1 MRGSKLIFNTYLGN
15 QKLNLLIEVINTK
28 RVKFRELKELELHA
42 YNKKLHYDSVFPSSG
57 SSGGIKQSW

>member
-28 RVKFRELKELELHA
+28 RVKFRELKELELKA
-42 YNKKLHYDSVFPSSG
+42 YAKKLHYNSVFPSSG
-57 SSGGIKQSW
+57 NGGGIK